1 LNDRRRAPE
10 RPIGGVEIVSKRR
23 SWWFLVAFLFIGL
36 PSEAP
41 AQEGGDDLDALRSE
55 IDVLDGMFPAF
66 TWFPWTEEGEGAA
79 FLYGDTKGIVHH
91 YVSDDGRLREKW
103 KSFPLEGTV
112 RKILG
117 EDLDGDGGPE
127 IIAYTGGARIYVWDI
142 EKYELLWES
151 VEQKFEAIQAMVVAD
166 VDRDPAREI
175 IVCADNK
182 IVYYDG
188 VEFFREKEGRDFV
201 DPAEMLVADV
211 DGDLTLEIVT
221 NDGYVLDTNTLT
233 IEWATEAFGHPI
245 SLFDLDNDG
254 VLDVVGEVGGAIKFW
269 DIEERREIW

>member
-1 LNDRRRAPE
+1 MF
-10 RPIGGVEIVSKRR
+10 VSKRR
-23 SWWFLVAFLFIGL
+23 TWLLAASLLVAGTG
-36 PSEAP
+36 EAP
-41 AQEGGDDLDALRSE
+41 AQGDAGDDLAALRSE

-66 TWFPWTEEGEGAA
+66 AYFPWTEEEGEGAA
-79 FLYGDTKGIVHH
+79 FLYGDTKGVVHH

-112 RKILG
+112 RKLLG
-117 EDLDGDGGPE
+117 EDLDGDGEPE
-127 IIAYTGGARIYVWDI
+127 IIAYTSGARIYVWDI
-142 EKYELLWES
+142 EKYERLWES
-151 VEQKFEAIQAMVVAD
+151 VEQKFEAIQAMVVDD
-166 VDRDPAREI
+166 VDRDPAQEI

-254 VLDVVGEVGGAIKFW
+254 VLDVVGEVSGALKFW